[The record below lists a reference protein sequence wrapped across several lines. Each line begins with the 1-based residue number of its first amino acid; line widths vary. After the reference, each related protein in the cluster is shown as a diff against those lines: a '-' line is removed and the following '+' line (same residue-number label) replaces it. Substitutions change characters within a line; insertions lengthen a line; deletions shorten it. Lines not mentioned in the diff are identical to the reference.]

1 MQAKTADDSAGKTV
15 NGMTWKSRFLVAG
28 IFQTAFVVIYLA
40 TRQESHIPDWWDL
53 VLMLLVSMVAAP
65 MGLYSL
71 FRYALIKHDED
82 KAAQAGE
89 AQK

>member
-1 MQAKTADDSAGKTV
+1 MQTKTADDSAGETV

-40 TRQESHIPDWWDL
+40 TRRETDIPDWWDL
-53 VLMLLVSMVAAP
+53 SLMLLVAMIAAP

-82 KAAQAGE
+82 KAAQAGKE
-89 AQK
+89 QK